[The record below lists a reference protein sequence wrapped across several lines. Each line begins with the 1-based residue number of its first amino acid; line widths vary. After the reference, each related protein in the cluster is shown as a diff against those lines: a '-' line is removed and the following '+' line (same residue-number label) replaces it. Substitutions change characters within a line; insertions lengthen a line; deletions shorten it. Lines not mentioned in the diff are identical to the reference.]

1 MKINNKI
8 ISNFSYM
15 FIIEMANYILP
26 FLVIP
31 YIVRIVGVEK
41 YGIITFSYVIIAYFN
56 LIVDYGFKL
65 IIIKDISRFRNSPK
79 KLSFLFWKM
88 YISQGF
94 LLLLSL
100 IIFFIVINNFPML
113 ESNREIFIYTF
124 LIVIGN
130 FLFPIWF
137 FQGIEKMKYLA
148 IFDFLARLL
157 YVSSVF
163 IFIKQKSDFLYV
175 PLLNGCSFILIGIIS
190 LIMIYKKHNLLFLF
204 PNINQLKKFF
214 KEGWHLFVSSLSV
227 NLYSKF
233 NILLLGI
240 MSGYQSVGIYSL
252 AEKVFGAVM
261 KVIGILNVVFFPHL
275 SAIKNKLKLREE
287 IQKLIIK
294 YLIIVLPI
302 SFSLFIISTFL
313 ITLLFGENNQ
323 NSIFILK
330 IMSFILIF
338 APFGQLFTNYLI
350 IKKQNQ
356 IVTKITLL
364 TMFFNMIIVF
374 PMIYFFNEIGLAIS
388 ILIVQIFQVILNV
401 YYNKEIF
408 K

>member
-1 MKINNKI
+1 MKINHKI

-65 IIIKDISRFRNSPK
+65 IIIKDISKFRNSPK

-100 IIFFIVINNFPML
+100 TIFFIVINFPIL

-374 PMIYFFNEIGLAIS
+374 PMIYFFNEIGLGIS
-388 ILIVQIFQVILNV
+388 VLIVQIFQVILNI